1 MNLNLDEGSSVS
13 VINNRKFKS
22 FLNIK
27 ICGQQKFIK

>member
-1 MNLNLDEGSSVS
+1 MKLNLDEGSSVS
-13 VINNRKFKS
+13 VINNWKFKF

>member
-1 MNLNLDEGSSVS
+1 MNLNLDEGSSV
-13 VINNRKFKS
+13 INNRKFKF